1 MDNRSIVMLNRAQL
15 QPHPDNPRKDLGDL
29 TELRESIRENGIMQN
44 LTVVPCGD
52 GLIDSGDYMILIHGS
67 DSRGYCYACAEYRK

>member
-1 MDNRSIVMLNRAQL
+1 MLNRGQL

-52 GLIDSGDYMILIHGS
+52 GLVDSGDYMILIGH
-67 DSRGYCYACAEYRK
+67 